1 LKDLTY
7 EELEQFVI
15 GNNQPKYR
23 AKQVFQWLHAGVKS
37 FDEMTNLPKEFRKQ
51 LHEMSFIS
59 TVKIVEKYESKLD
72 GTIKYLLEIMDGNYI
87 ECVIMRYKH
96 GITICI
102 STQVGCRMGCSFC
115 ASTIGGLVRHL
126 SAGEILDEVIFIQK
140 DIGERISNIVLMGIG
155 EPLDNYEN
163 VIRFLKNVNNPL
175 GINIGYRHISLS
187 TCGLVDGI
195 MKLSEESM
203 PITLS
208 ISLHAPNDHIRN
220 MIMPVSRQYSMDE
233 LLEACRIYAERTK
246 RRITFEY
253 AMISGINDSLE
264 NAKEL
269 GNRIQGILCHV
280 NLIPV
285 NKIEERQ
292 YTKSTEEQINLF
304 KAQLERMG
312 IPTTVRRE
320 LGSDINASCG
330 QLRRKRVGEV

>member
-51 LHEMSFIS
+51 LHEISFIS